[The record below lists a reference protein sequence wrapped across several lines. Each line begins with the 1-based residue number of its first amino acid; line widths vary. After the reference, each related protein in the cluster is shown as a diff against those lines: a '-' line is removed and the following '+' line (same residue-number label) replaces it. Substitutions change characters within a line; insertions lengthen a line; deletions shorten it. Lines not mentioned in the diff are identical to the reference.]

1 MKVLLVN
8 KFLFE
13 KGGTETYMLSLGR
26 ILKEHGHD
34 VQYYGTAD
42 ERNTVGNIFNI
53 YAPKREFGEGAKVKP
68 SEVISIIM
76 SRKNRKQMLAL
87 LKQYEPDVVHLNNIQ
102 YHLTPSIILAV
113 GDYRRKYKKKVRLIY
128 TTHDYQLI
136 CPSHGLFDGKYRICE
151 KCLGGN
157 YLHCI
162 GNKCVKESYAK
173 SILAAMDSFFWR
185 ISRAYKEIDTIIC
198 PSRFIKTK
206 LDVNKKYRDKTIVI
220 HNPIVLEGRQIKE
233 KKEYVVDFGKLCKD
247 KGTYTLLKACRNLTD
262 INFVFAGYG
271 PAEEDIKNAYNAK
284 FVGFKTG
291 EELIDLISEALFSV
305 YPSEWHE
312 NCPYS
317 VLESQILGTP
327 VIASKMGGI
336 PELIRENETGLLFD
350 AGNAEDLTEKIST
363 LWNDRD
369 RLREMTDNCRQI
381 EYETP
386 ETYYAKLE
394 MIYKG

>member
-8 KFLFE
+8 KFLYE

-26 ILKEHGHD
+26 ILAEHGHN

-42 ERNTVGNIFNI
+42 ERNTVGNIYNI
-53 YAPKREFGEGAKVKP
+53 YAPKREFGESAKVKP
-68 SEVISIIM
+68 SEVLSIIM
-76 SRKNRKQMLAL
+76 SRKNKEQMLTL
-87 LKQYEPDVVHLNNIQ
+87 LKEYEPDVVHLNNIQ

-113 GDYRRKYKKKVRLIY
+113 GAYRRKYKKKVRLIY

-162 GNKCVKESYAK
+162 GNKCVKASYAK
-173 SILAAMDSFFWR
+173 SILGAMDGFFWR
-185 ISRAYKEIDTIIC
+185 ISRAYSEIDAIIC
-198 PSRFIKTK
+198 PSRFLKSK
-206 LDVNKKYRDKTIVI
+206 LDINNVFRDKTIVL
-220 HNPIVLEGRQIKE
+220 HNPVVLESGQIRE
-233 KKEYVVDFGKLCKD
+233 KKEYVLDFGKFCKD
-247 KGTYTLLKACRNLTD
+247 KGTYTLLKACKELPD
-262 INFVFAGYG
+262 IKFVFAGYG
-271 PAEEDIKNAYNAK
+271 PAEEDIKNTSNAEY
-284 FVGFKTG
+284 VGFKTG
-291 EELIDLISEALFSV
+291 EELTDLISEALFSI

-317 VLESQILGTP
+317 VLESQILCTP

-336 PELIRENETGLLFD
+336 PELIRENETGLLFE
-350 AGNAEDLTEKIST
+350 AGNHADLIDKISI

-369 RLREMTDNCRQI
+369 RLKEMTNSCRQI

>member
-42 ERNTVGNIFNI
+42 ERNTVGNIYNI
-53 YAPKREFGEGAKVKP
+53 YAPKREFGEGAKVKLW
-68 SEVISIIM
+68 EVLSIIM
-76 SRKNRKQMLAL
+76 SRNNRKQMLSL

-113 GDYRRKYKKKVRLIY
+113 GDYRRKYKKKIRLIY

-151 KCLGGN
+151 KCLAGN

-162 GNKCVKESYAK
+162 GNRCVKNSYAK
-173 SILAAMDSFFWR
+173 SVLGAIDGFYWR
-185 ISRAYKEIDTIIC
+185 YSRAYKEIDTIIC
-198 PSRFIKTK
+198 PSMFLKSK
-206 LDVNKKYRDKTIVI
+206 LDVNNVFRDKTTVL
-220 HNPIVLEGRQIKE
+220 HNPVVLESGRIKE
-233 KKEYVVDFGKLCKD
+233 KKEYVIDFGKFCKD
-247 KGTYTLLKACRNLTD
+247 KGTYTLLRACENLPD

-271 PAEEDIKNAYNAK
+271 PAEEDIKNTSNAEY
-284 FVGFKTG
+284 VGFKTG
-291 EELIDLISEALFSV
+291 EELIDVISGARFSV

-317 VLESQILGTP
+317 VLESQILCTP
-327 VIASKMGGI
+327 VIASRMGGI

-350 AGNAEDLTEKIST
+350 AGNHEDLTEKIST

-369 RLREMTDNCRQI
+369 KLREMTDNCRHI

-386 ETYYAKLE
+386 ESYYEKLE
-394 MIYKG
+394 VIYKG

>member
-1 MKVLLVN
+1 MRVLLVN

-26 ILKEHGHD
+26 ILKEHGHE

-42 ERNTVGNIFNI
+42 ERNTVGNIYNI

-68 SEVISIIM
+68 WELLSIIT
-76 SRKNRKQMLAL
+76 SRNNRKQMLSL

-102 YHLTPSIILAV
+102 YHLTPSIIQAV
-113 GDYRRKYKKKVRLIY
+113 GDYRRKHGRKVKLIY

-136 CPSHGLFDGKYRICE
+136 CPAHGLFDGKYRICE

-162 GNKCVKESYAK
+162 NNRCIKASFLK
-173 SILAAMDSFFWR
+173 SILGAMDGFYWR
-185 ISRAYKEIDTIIC
+185 HSKAYSEIDTIIC
-198 PSRFIKTK
+198 PSAFIKNK
-206 LDVNKKYRDKTIVI
+206 LDSNKVFRNKTRVI
-220 HNPIVLEGRQIKE
+220 YNPIVLTGGTVRA
-233 KKEYVVDFGKLCKD
+233 KKEYVLDFGKLCKD
-247 KGTYTLLKACRNLTD
+247 KGTYTLLEACKNLPE
-262 INFVFAGYG
+262 INFIFAGYG
-271 PAEEDIKNAYNAK
+271 LAEEEIKKTPNAE

-291 EELIDLISEALFSV
+291 DELTALISEALFSI

-317 VLESQILGTP
+317 VLESQILCTP
-327 VIASKMGGI
+327 VIASRMGGI
-336 PELIRENETGLLFD
+336 PELIRENETGLLFE
-350 AGNAEDLTEKIST
+350 AGNHEELTRKIES
-363 LWNDRD
+363 LWKDRD
-369 RLREMTDNCRQI
+369 KLKEMTNNCRAI

-386 ETYYAKLE
+386 ESYYNKLE